1 VMIKAESIEFVERGH
16 IGKHVVTL
24 VLDLLLA
31 QTLFLRPRELAR
43 GQAVA
48 REFVNL
54 IQKRLL
60 HWLYF
65 LRISAKIKCKQ
76 SRHQGLDLGGANI
89 IGEAHFFT
97 DANEQTRAQ
106 VAARLIY

>member
-1 VMIKAESIEFVERGH
+1 MIKTESIEFVERGH

-31 QTLFLRPRELAR
+31 QPLFLCPRELAR

-48 REFVNL
+48 SEFMDL
-54 IQKRLL
+54 IQKCLL
-60 HWLYF
+60 HWFYF
-65 LRISAKIKCKQ
+65 LGISAKIKCEQ
-76 SRHQGLDLGGANI
+76 SRHQGLNLGGANI

-106 VAARLIY
+106 VAAGLIY